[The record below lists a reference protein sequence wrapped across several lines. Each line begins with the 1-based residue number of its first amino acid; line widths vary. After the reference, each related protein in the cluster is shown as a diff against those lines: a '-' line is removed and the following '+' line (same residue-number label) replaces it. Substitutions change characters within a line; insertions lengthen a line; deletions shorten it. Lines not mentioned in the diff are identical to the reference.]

1 MLDLK
6 FFMFRHTD
14 EIEKLQKM
22 KADFDQQLVDML
34 QQVKGL
40 IAAITQLVEGRCPSC
55 CGHGGHLRGGRWS
68 TIFLAGT
75 TAKGSTSH

>member
-6 FFMFRHTD
+6 FFMYRCTY
-14 EIEKLQKM
+14 EIKKLQKM

-40 IAAITQLVEGRCPSC
+40 IAARTQLAKGRCPSY
-55 CGHGGHLRGGRWS
+55 CGHRGHLRGERWS
-68 TIFLAGT
+68 TILLAGT
-75 TAKGSTSH
+75 TAKGSTGH